1 MKTKVEYTDDKI
13 LIHRAGGTVSMNRT
27 KDEDRDN
34 AILADNLAMFEQQDF
49 YNSEE
54 FTDEFNKHLETAI
67 LATRGGGS
75 GAVACRDTLLSLYN
89 GYAYKANLQKW
100 YSLDSNNRKAL
111 LFVLEHQTT
120 CNRKDI
126 DLYLLE
132 YADDFKRMKE
142 EVSHDQGRCIDLL
155 SALSAIGGVSVR
167 ACGVSA
173 VITGLTMISSA
184 GGATASL
191 YSSL

>member
-13 LIHRAGGTVSMNRT
+13 LIHRENGTLSMNRT

-34 AILADNLAMFEQQDF
+34 AIHADNLAMFEQQDF

-89 GYAYKANLQKW
+89 GSAYKANLSKW

-126 DLYLLE
+126 NLYLLE

-142 EVSHDQGRCIDLL
+142 EVSHD
-155 SALSAIGGVSVR
+155 
-167 ACGVSA
+167 
-173 VITGLTMISSA
+173 
-184 GGATASL
+184 
-191 YSSL
+191 

>member
-13 LIHRAGGTVSMNRT
+13 LIHRANGTLSMNRT

-75 GAVACRDTLLSLYN
+75 GAKACRDALLSLYN
-89 GYAYKANLQKW
+89 GTHYKANLSDW
-100 YSLDSNNRKAL
+100 YSLDGKNRAAL
-111 LFVLEHQTT
+111 LFILEHQTT
-120 CNRKDI
+120 NNRQDI
-126 DLYLLE
+126 DLYLPE
-132 YADDFKRMKE
+132 YQDDFARMKN
-142 EVSHDQGRCIDLL
+142 EVSDD
-155 SALSAIGGVSVR
+155 
-167 ACGVSA
+167 
-173 VITGLTMISSA
+173 
-184 GGATASL
+184 
-191 YSSL
+191 